1 MLCSPEMVLTRFA
14 GCRPHSASSAISL
27 TATFVRLTATG
38 FENTIMK
45 CISGKF
51 CIMGLCHG
59 IRHTCRP
66 YFNRRQCPMV
76 SAQQTITYES
86 CWI

>member
-14 GCRPHSASSAISL
+14 GCQPHSASSATSL
-27 TATFVRLTATG
+27 TATFARLTATG
-38 FENTIMK
+38 FENTIM
-45 CISGKF
+45 
-51 CIMGLCHG
+51 
-59 IRHTCRP
+59 
-66 YFNRRQCPMV
+66 NRRQCPMV